1 MSNRMVAFGAILLSA
16 AIVAL
21 GWFLGVSPRLADAAA
36 ADGERQDVQ
45 SQNEGLE
52 AQLVQLRADYERI
65 DELRAEVSELRASI
79 PDIADYAG
87 FVSELNALSG
97 STGAAVHRL
106 TIGDASWYAT
116 QLADAPVTADPVA
129 PPAGSASADGAAA
142 AEAPA
147 AESVEGPIPVPID
160 TTLINGSN
168 FVAIP
173 VTIELTA
180 DYDQSMALMTA
191 LQADKRLF
199 LVTGFS
205 WGAAAA
211 PRIEGLLYVLLTAP

>member
-65 DELRAEVSELRASI
+65 DELRAEVGELRASI

-129 PPAGSASADGAAA
+129 PP
-142 AEAPA
+142 P
-147 AESVEGPIPVPID
+147 GPHRRMVPRRPKHRRRRPSRVRSRSRS
-160 TTLINGSN
+160 T
-168 FVAIP
+168 
-173 VTIELTA
+173 
-180 DYDQSMALMTA
+180 
-191 LQADKRLF
+191 R
-199 LVTGFS
+199 
-205 WGAAAA
+205 
-211 PRIEGLLYVLLTAP
+211 R

>member
-1 MSNRMVAFGAILLSA
+1 MNNRVIAFGAILLSA

-36 ADGERQDVQ
+36 ADAERLNVQ

-52 AQLVQLRADYERI
+52 AQLVQLRADYKRI
-65 DELRAEVSELRASI
+65 DQLRDEVGELRASI

-97 STGAAVHRL
+97 GSGAGVYRL
-106 TIGDASWYAT
+106 TIGDASWYAS
-116 QLADAPVTADPVA
+116 QLAEEPVTADPVA
-129 PPAGSASADGAAA
+129 PPAGSASADGTLPS
-142 AEAPA
+142 ETSEP
-147 AESVEGPIPVPID
+147 ETVEGPIPVPID

-173 VTIELTA
+173 VTLELAA

-205 WGAAAA
+205 WGGAAA
-211 PRIEGLLYVLLTAP
+211 PRIEGLLYVLLS